1 MMAQTFIIPVI
12 YEGEE
17 TDFEASFQSS
27 GYTYRIAVDVF
38 GTEVLF
44 EPDEEG
50 SYRAL
55 ISPSEIVISNSIN
68 RTLLAAI
75 IAVLETVPEP

>member
-1 MMAQTFIIPVI
+1 MEQTFFIPVI

-17 TDFEASFQSS
+17 IDFEASFQPY
-27 GYTYRIAVDVF
+27 GYTYRIAVDLF
-38 GTEVLF
+38 GTSILF

-55 ISPSEIVISNSIN
+55 ISPDEIIKSNAIN
-68 RTLLAAI
+68 RELLSAI
-75 IAVLETVPEP
+75 IRVLETVPER

>member
-1 MMAQTFIIPVI
+1 MMEQTFIIPVI

-17 TDFEASFQSS
+17 TDFEASFQPY
-27 GYTYRIAVDVF
+27 GYTYRIAVDLF
-38 GTEVLF
+38 GNTVLF

-55 ISPSEIVISNSIN
+55 ISPTEIVVSKAIN
-68 RTLLAAI
+68 RELLAAVVR
-75 IAVLETVPEP
+75 VLETVPAP

>member
-1 MMAQTFIIPVI
+1 MMEQTFIIPVI

-17 TDFEASFQSS
+17 TDFEASFQPY
-27 GYTYRIAVDVF
+27 GYTYRIAVDLF
-38 GTEVLF
+38 GTRVLF

-55 ISPSEIVISNSIN
+55 ISPAEIIISKPIN
-68 RTLLAAI
+68 RELLAAVVR
-75 IAVLETVPEP
+75 VLETVPAP

>member
-17 TDFEASFQSS
+17 TDFEASFQPY
-27 GYTYRIAVDVF
+27 GYTYRIAVDLF
-38 GTEVLF
+38 GTTVLF

-50 SYRAL
+50 SYRAVM
-55 ISPSEIVISNSIN
+55 SPDEIIISNAIN
-68 RTLLAAI
+68 RELLQAI
-75 IAVLETVPEP
+75 ITVLQTVPEP